1 LNPDREPEDDFGPIF
16 RLLRDAT
23 EVDFSLYRENMI
35 RRRIV
40 RRLALRNLDSLDE
53 YRKQL
58 EDDPPSRLGSDY
70 PG

>member
-1 LNPDREPEDDFGPIF
+1 VISKAIETNASISCRRLEETGSLNPDREPEDDFGPIF

-40 RRLALRNLDSLDE
+40 RRLA
-53 YRKQL
+53 
-58 EDDPPSRLGSDY
+58 
-70 PG
+70 